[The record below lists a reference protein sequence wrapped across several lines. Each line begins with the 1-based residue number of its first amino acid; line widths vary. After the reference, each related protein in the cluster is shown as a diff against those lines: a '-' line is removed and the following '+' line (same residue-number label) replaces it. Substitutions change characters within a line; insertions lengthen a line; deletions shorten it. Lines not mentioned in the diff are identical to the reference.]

1 MSENKYVVEYT
12 RPENERA
19 GTHLVLMLHGYGSQE
34 HDLLSLAAHLPQ
46 EGFTYASMVRHAPGE
61 FAAVVGLSG
70 YAVDSDSPY
79 FKDEELKKTELPV
92 FFGRDQED
100 PVIPQEMVNYTYDW
114 IRKYTDGIKVLYAGA
129 GHGVSA
135 MEIRHVG
142 EFLEVKVQ
150 GKEPRIRAQKVAE
163 ATGTAEGSDA

>member
-1 MSENKYVVEYT
+1 M
-12 RPENERA
+12 P
-19 GTHLVLMLHGYGSQE
+19 
-34 HDLLSLAAHLPQ
+34 P
-46 EGFTYASMVRHAPGE
+46 
-61 FAAVVGLSG
+61 VVGLSG

-150 GKEPRIRAQKVAE
+150 GQEPRIRAQKVAE
-163 ATGTAEGSDA
+163 ATGTVEGSDA

>member
-1 MSENKYVVEYT
+1 MSN
-12 RPENERA
+12 
-19 GTHLVLMLHGYGSQE
+19 
-34 HDLLSLAAHLPQ
+34 
-46 EGFTYASMVRHAPGE
+46 
-61 FAAVVGLSG
+61 AVSARSG
-70 YAVDSDSPY
+70 
-79 FKDEELKKTELPV
+79 LPV
-92 FFGRDQED
+92 AA
-100 PVIPQEMVNYTYDW
+100 M
-114 IRKYTDGIKVLYAGA
+114 VLYAGA

>member
-1 MSENKYVVEYT
+1 M
-12 RPENERA
+12 
-19 GTHLVLMLHGYGSQE
+19 
-34 HDLLSLAAHLPQ
+34 
-46 EGFTYASMVRHAPGE
+46 
-61 FAAVVGLSG
+61 
-70 YAVDSDSPY
+70 
-79 FKDEELKKTELPV
+79 

-163 ATGTAEGSDA
+163 ATGTAEGADA

>member
-1 MSENKYVVEYT
+1 
-12 RPENERA
+12 
-19 GTHLVLMLHGYGSQE
+19 MLFRS
-34 HDLLSLAAHLPQ
+34 
-46 EGFTYASMVRHAPGE
+46 
-61 FAAVVGLSG
+61 
-70 YAVDSDSPY
+70 
-79 FKDEELKKTELPV
+79 
-92 FFGRDQED
+92 
-100 PVIPQEMVNYTYDW
+100 YDW

-163 ATGTAEGSDA
+163 ATSAAEGSDS

>member
-1 MSENKYVVEYT
+1 LESDQRAIEQESDYVLEWV
-12 RPENERA
+12 RA
-19 GTHLVLMLHGYGSQE
+19 NREPYASVTLLGFSQGMGI
-34 HDLLSLAAHLPQ
+34 A
-46 EGFTYASMVRHAPGE
+46 TSMVRHAPGE
-61 FAAVVGLSG
+61 LAAVLGLSG

-163 ATGTAEGSDA
+163 ATGTVEGSDA